1 MGKPQVALHERQ
13 IVICEFSLSVGFQ
26 CIFFLMW
33 TIFKVFI
40 EFVTILFLFSVL
52 VFWPHGMQNRSSST
66 RDQTCTPCFGN
77 TKSQPQDHQ
86 GRPSSTFYFL
96 LGSPW
101 IEEQWAFLYFL
112 TFSVTPNCETLNLP
126 HGLASLAKEVSFF
139 TFYFYFITVYLIPV
153 VSKALSMSGPHLSAP
168 LSCGGTTPFK
178 VQSQ

>member
-1 MGKPQVALHERQ
+1 MSSNGKRGQGTL
-13 IVICEFSLSVGFQ
+13 FF
-26 CIFFLMW
+26 FFLQFLAIPLSMW
-33 TIFKVFI
+33 D
-40 EFVTILFLFSVL
+40 LSFL
-52 VFWPHGMQNRSSST
+52 N

-112 TFSVTPNCETLNLP
+112 TFSLTPNCETLNLP

>member
-1 MGKPQVALHERQ
+1 M
-13 IVICEFSLSVGFQ
+13 SLLQYCFY
-26 CIFFLMW
+26 FMFW
-33 TIFKVFI
+33 F
-40 EFVTILFLFSVL
+40 
-52 VFWPHGMQNRSSST
+52 FWPHGIRNGSSQT

-86 GRPSSTFYFL
+86 GHPSSTFYFL

-112 TFSVTPNCETLNLP
+112 TFSLTLNCKTLNLL
-126 HGLASLAKEVSFF
+126 HGLASLAKVSFF
-139 TFYFYFITVYLIPV
+139 TFHFYFITIYLTPV